1 MFLLT
6 VTKQNHWDKLMARE
20 LYKLKI
26 HQNTKYPFLIWRT
39 KKMNGKRKTYTSTL
53 NKKIGVRFNLKGFSL
68 RLPVNFDSGYLH

>member
-6 VTKQNHWDKLMARE
+6 VTKQNHWDKLMARD

-39 KKMNGKRKTYTSTL
+39 KKINGKKKT
-53 NKKIGVRFNLKGFSL
+53 
-68 RLPVNFDSGYLH
+68 